1 MRDRWQDQYTDFL
14 AGAFADIL
22 YGAGTGIVKVPPLGP
37 DYPDYCYNC
46 GKSLK
51 NAPIYGNGL
60 CAKCY
65 FDAEAE
71 LPHPLYDR

>member
-1 MRDRWQDQYTDFL
+1 MAKRWQGRDHDHDDY
-14 AGAFADIL
+14 ADVL

-65 FDAEAE
+65 FDTEAE

>member
-1 MRDRWQDQYTDFL
+1 MAKRWQGRDHGHDDY
-14 AGAFADIL
+14 ADVL
-22 YGAGTGIVKVPPLGP
+22 HGAGTGIVKVPPLGP

-51 NAPIYGNGL
+51 NALIYGNGL
-60 CAKCY
+60 CANC